1 MERVRL
7 SSGREVL
14 IRPIRISD
22 GPGLRAAY
30 ERLSPESKYRR
41 FLAPKPY
48 LSASDARYLVELDWT
63 NHYAL
68 VAARVDRPDWIMAVG
83 RFVRLADDP
92 GAAELA
98 IVVGD
103 PFRRE
108 GLATEIID
116 RLIEAATERGIT
128 RFAATSLA
136 ENEPARRLIRSIRPG
151 GVRSQRRGTLEE
163 FDVDLAA

>member
-22 GPGLRAAY
+22 GPGLQAAY

-48 LSASDARYLVELDWT
+48 LSASDARYLVELDGT

-68 VAARVDRPDWIMAVG
+68 VATRVDRPDWIIAVG
-83 RFVRLADDP
+83 RFVRLIEDP

-103 PFRRE
+103 PFQRE
-108 GLATEIID
+108 GLATEIIE

-128 RFAATSLA
+128 RFAATALA
-136 ENEPARRLIRSIRPG
+136 ENQAARGLIRSIRPG
-151 GVRSQRRGTLEE
+151 SVRSRRHGTLEE
-163 FDVDLAA
+163 FDVQLAA